1 VTAHAEGGLLCD
13 PSKHY
18 CGSGGQSTRSGATA
32 AYPSNS
38 GKVSVNPSAV
48 PVTKQLGVE
57 LIVYKGTFDPSV
69 ITGTGRIGAA
79 ISPTGSEE
87 TFFGPIGF
95 EVSQDLLKRR
105 LIDDKYASQKV
116 GLASAV
122 SLFSNS
128 ASGLNHFELN
138 LGVMGKYNRLTGTAW
153 PGGGVSGVAGPLSFG
168 YAAAKDEFL
177 FDYSPYSASY
187 PGNALKQ
194 KFRYALETY
203 SIGLSLT
210 NLSLDYSLLKVT
222 AEEFTE
228 PATVALLVA
237 SLTVKQ
243 AMFTVAA
250 RTERSDRE
258 YFDPS
263 LKTLVTKKVKNETFL
278 GVQGH
283 FGKAIMVG
291 LFYNYYTLHELSF
304 GLTAFL

>member
-1 VTAHAEGGLLCD
+1 M
-13 PSKHY
+13 
-18 CGSGGQSTRSGATA
+18 
-32 AYPSNS
+32 
-38 GKVSVNPSAV
+38 
-48 PVTKQLGVE
+48 TKQIGVE
-57 LIVYKGTFDPSV
+57 LIVYKGTFDPSI

-116 GLASAV
+116 GLSSAV

-128 ASGLNHFELN
+128 SSGLSHFELN

-153 PGGGVSGVAGPLSFG
+153 PGGGVSGIAGPLSFG
-168 YAAAKDEFL
+168 YAVAKDEYL
-177 FDYSPYSASY
+177 FDYSPYSGSV
-187 PGNALKQ
+187 LKQ

-222 AEEFTE
+222 AEEFVE

-237 SLTVKQ
+237 SLTVKK

-263 LKTLVTKKVKNETFL
+263 LKALVTKKVKNETFL
-278 GVQGH
+278 GVQAPL
-283 FGKAIMVG
+283 GKAIMVG
-291 LFYNYYTLHELSF
+291 FFYNYYTLHELSF